1 MVADHADDGIAATMN
16 ISMRLIGYLLVLWLG
31 ATVNF
36 LLPRLLPGDP
46 VGFLIGEETGRLEPE
61 RHMAILAEFGLDRPL
76 LEQYVAHLK
85 GLAHFDFGVSAR
97 HGLPVLDVIAAR
109 LPWTVLLV
117 GSALVLAFAIGFALA
132 CVFHWL
138 PDRRVSSIVMG
149 LVVLLSS
156 FPPFWVGMVAIAVF
170 AVGLG
175 WFPSHGAVAPEADH
189 WIAAG
194 SVLRHALLPVGTL
207 TLAYL
212 PDVFLVAR
220 AGLQDA
226 LGAGYVALARAHGAG
241 PLRVLL
247 RQAAPN
253 AVPPLI
259 NQFFM
264 RLGGLLGGTVVIET
278 VFAYPGLGLLLYE
291 GILAHDF
298 PLVQAVF
305 LLMVF
310 AVVLANVT
318 ADLVQVLLDPRLRP
332 AYGQGTA

>member
-1 MVADHADDGIAATMN
+1 MVTARVSNGIDEMS
-16 ISMRLIGYLLVLWLG
+16 ISTRLIGYLMVLWLG
-31 ATVNF
+31 TTVNF
-36 LLPRLLPGDP
+36 VLPRVMPGDP
-46 VGFLIGEETGRLEPE
+46 VRFLIGEETGRLAPE
-61 RHMAILAEFGLDRPL
+61 RHAAILAEFGLDRPL
-76 LEQYVAHLK
+76 LEQYVAHLT
-85 GLAHFDFGVSAR
+85 GLAGLDFGVSTR

-109 LPWTVLLV
+109 LPWTGLLV
-117 GSALVLAFAIGFALA
+117 GSALLLAFSIGFALA
-132 CVFHWL
+132 CLFHWL
-138 PDRRVSSIVMG
+138 PGHRLSSIVMG
-149 LVVLLSS
+149 LVVLISS
-156 FPPFWVGMVAIAVF
+156 FPPFWIALVAITVF

-175 WFPSHGAVAPEADH
+175 WFPSHGAIAPEAEH
-189 WIAAG
+189 WITLG
-194 SVLRHALLPVGTL
+194 SILRHAALPVGTL

-220 AGLQDA
+220 ASLQEA
-226 LGAGYVALARAHGAG
+226 LGSGYVALARAHGAG

-259 NQFFM
+259 NQFFV

-298 PLVQAVF
+298 PLVQTVF

-310 AVVLANVT
+310 AVVLTNVS
-318 ADLVQVLLDPRLRP
+318 ADLVQVLVDPRLRP
-332 AYGQGTA
+332 SHRQGTV